1 MTPSLEGRR
10 IVVTR
15 SVAQSASLIEAI
27 ETAGGDV
34 VPLPLLEIRDAA
46 DGGQALRVALSSLS
60 SGDWLAVLSPNG
72 AARVVKE
79 IPANVCKL
87 ATIGSGT
94 ASAFRDAGWAVDLVP
109 DIASSE
115 GLVLAFDEQVSPAR
129 VIIAQ
134 AEGGRTVLADGLRDR
149 GFDVD
154 VVIAYR
160 NQVPLVDPK
169 AVEESRTADT
179 VVFASPSAVSR
190 YLDVV
195 GTTPIDALCIGSVT
209 ERAARAAGFNV
220 TVAAEP
226 TVEAILDRLV
236 T

>member
-87 ATIGSGT
+87 ATIGSGN
-94 ASAFRDAGWAVDLVP
+94 SL
-109 DIASSE
+109 
-115 GLVLAFDEQVSPAR
+115 GLSR
-129 VIIAQ
+129 CRM
-134 AEGGRTVLADGLRDR
+134 GGRSCA
-149 GFDVD
+149 
-154 VVIAYR
+154 
-160 NQVPLVDPK
+160 
-169 AVEESRTADT
+169 
-179 VVFASPSAVSR
+179 
-190 YLDVV
+190 
-195 GTTPIDALCIGSVT
+195 
-209 ERAARAAGFNV
+209 
-220 TVAAEP
+220 
-226 TVEAILDRLV
+226 
-236 T
+236 